1 MTHAGTDKRG
11 QLLAKYMFDKLIAA
25 TMLLALSPFFL
36 FIAIAIKLDDRGPVF
51 FRQER
56 LGVDGSLFRIW
67 KFRTLIV
74 DADRLLEP
82 DGSVKV
88 DRSTRV
94 GRVLRFLSLDELPQ
108 PLNILNGD
116 MSIVGPRPALPEH
129 LQRYTCAQRGRLAM
143 RPGVTGLAQING
155 RNTLKWSRRIEYDLE
170 YIRTFSL
177 LQDLMILI
185 KTVKVVLLR
194 EGVAADRNPE
204 QVDDLASPRR

>member
-1 MTHAGTDKRG
+1 
-11 QLLAKYMFDKLIAA
+11 
-25 TMLLALSPFFL
+25 
-36 FIAIAIKLDDRGPVF
+36 
-51 FRQER
+51 
-56 LGVDGSLFRIW
+56 
-67 KFRTLIV
+67 
-74 DADRLLEP
+74 
-82 DGSVKV
+82 
-88 DRSTRV
+88 
-94 GRVLRFLSLDELPQ
+94 
-108 PLNILNGD
+108 